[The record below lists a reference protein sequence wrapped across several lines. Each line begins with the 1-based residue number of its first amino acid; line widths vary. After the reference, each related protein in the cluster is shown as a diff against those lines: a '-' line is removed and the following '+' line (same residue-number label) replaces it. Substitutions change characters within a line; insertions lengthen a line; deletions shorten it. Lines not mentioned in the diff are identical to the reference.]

1 MKKALEKQLNKFDDK
16 TDKLIVKVLEEQ
28 NIPPAFIAVICAD
41 VKTLNEQFLTDFY
54 HKIREE
60 ERKEIVEIGDKM
72 KKERKSTELDSSLNP
87 DLIKFGY
94 NQAIKDY
101 QTKIKNQL

>member
-60 ERKEIVEIGDKM
+60 ERKEIVEIIEEIDKSYIAGGSDGLQGHIACQ
-72 KKERKSTELDSSLNP
+72 KI
-87 DLIKFGY
+87 IKT
-94 NQAIKDY
+94 IK
-101 QTKIKNQL
+101 